1 MQIDSG
7 VMPCPRCTHQFRIDP
22 GFVTWCDKCEWNV
35 DPTAPDQ
42 QYPAWRLKLE
52 HKLADV
58 LYRELEKGQVHRP
71 SWDAARVTAYLLSAL
86 LLFLPLLALLVGIAL
101 LAFYRPLWLS
111 IPLALIAFA
120 IAALFR
126 PRAHRLPADTPLV
139 RRDEA
144 PVLFGLLDEIAAA
157 IGTQPAVAVAV
168 DTEPNIWF
176 ARIGWRFEPVIG
188 LGLPL
193 WVGLRP
199 QERVAILAH
208 ELGHGKNGDAR
219 HGWVIGAARSI
230 LDELENSFTDNP
242 IDEYRLDVA
251 HAIDTQVYAGHLT
264 RLINAT
270 LGPIIRGYAFL
281 LDRADLRSNQRAE
294 YLADRKSGEVA
305 GSDAAALALERV
317 LFVDTAQR
325 ALEHA
330 LRFEWNADP
339 LEAVHRAVFKVPR
352 REVARRLRVS
362 RLRETRTDST
372 HPPTYLRAKLIR
384 TRPATSARVVL
395 GLNENRAID
404 RELAPAAEAALK
416 ELRAELPR

>member
-7 VMPCPRCTHQFRIDP
+7 VMRCPRCTHQFRTEP

-35 DPTAPDQ
+35 DPTSPDQ
-42 QYPAWRLKLE
+42 QDPAWRLKLE
-52 HKLADV
+52 HKLAEV
-58 LYRELEKGQVHRP
+58 LYRELEQGQVHRP
-71 SWDAARVTAYLLSAL
+71 GWGAARVTAYLLSAL
-86 LLFLPLLALLVGIAL
+86 LLLLPLMALLAGIAL

-144 PVLFGLLDEIAAA
+144 PVLFGLLDEIATA
-157 IGTQPAVAVAV
+157 IGTQPVVAVAV

-208 ELGHGKNGDAR
+208 ELGHGKNGDAQ
-219 HGWVIGAARSI
+219 HGWVIGAAESI
-230 LDELENSFTDNP
+230 LEELQQAFSEP
-242 IDEYRLDVA
+242 VA
-251 HAIDTQVYAGHLT
+251 HATLVDSPTGLLT

-270 LGPIIRGYAFL
+270 VGPLVRGYAFL
-281 LDRADLRSNQRAE
+281 LDRVELRSSQRAE
-294 YLADRKSGEVA
+294 YLADRKAGEVA
-305 GSDAAALALERV
+305 GSDAAALALERT
-317 LFVDTAQR
+317 LFVDTAHR
-325 ALEHA
+325 ALEIA
-330 LRFEWNADP
+330 LRFEWNTDP
-339 LEAVHRAVFKVPR
+339 LAAVHKAVFKVPW
-352 REVARRLRVS
+352 REVERRLRVS

-395 GLNENRAID
+395 GLNENRAVNH
-404 RELAPAAEAALK
+404 ELAPAAEAALK